1 MASSSNSAVQP
12 DIVVWEW
19 EDDFGHYIPY
29 DPLSCH
35 AIENVFN
42 TGKSTVKLGNANP
55 LLKFHEVDV
64 QSSRQKN
71 TVTGRERAV
80 KRRSLPATHALA
92 QQVSWEWD
100 KSSSKSHA
108 PDWSSYSTDMIDY
121 IERKHSEKK
130 HLFVFPPHF
139 GMDHRINLKSETQ
152 VNKTTQYLRKIKRV
166 KLQDSYPISS
176 STVSQSNH
184 RPRLPHAHQ
193 YQWNP
198 VSNHGI
204 TNGYPGTTT
213 YQNSFRNLQNSST
226 PSVPPL
232 QSNGSTVTSQIALSY
247 AAMASQRPLP
257 KTPSGAT
264 GTSSTTS
271 RTGNANTRKIS
282 TKSVK
287 VPPCPPGGIPC
298 TSGSST
304 SIVPIHEVIKHFMK
318 SLSIDPKSTDDCA
331 ICQSQLTETSGF
343 GQSKDTLELN
353 LCKHIFHTECIEA
366 SYSHSVQNGC
376 FVCPACNKMHGIKT
390 GTQPPGTMTYTTSQ
404 SHLPGYASCG
414 TLQVTYNIPS
424 GIQTS
429 EHPHPGKRFIAHG
442 FPRVGYLPDNN
453 KGRRIL
459 LLLIEAWK
467 RRLIFTVGQSS
478 TTGMDDCVTWTGIH
492 HKTEKTSR
500 GGHGYPDEGY
510 LDRVLSELAAEGVIE
525 EESKA

>member
-71 TVTGRERAV
+71 NVTGKERIIH
-80 KRRSLPATHALA
+80 RRSLSSTHALA
-92 QQVSWEWD
+92 QKVSWEWD
-100 KSSSKSHA
+100 KSLSKSRT
-108 PDWSSYSTDMIDY
+108 PQWTSYSTEMIDY
-121 IERKHSEKK
+121 IERKYLGNMQS
-130 HLFVFPPHF
+130 FAVPAHF
-139 GMDHRINLKSETQ
+139 NMNHQINLRNKTQ
-152 VNKTTQYLRKIKRV
+152 ENKTTHYKRDIQRV
-166 KLQDSYPISS
+166 TLHYSYPISS
-176 STVSQSNH
+176 STVNQSNH
-184 RPRLPHAHQ
+184 RPHPPPAPQ
-193 YQWNP
+193 YLWNL
-198 VSNHGI
+198 VSNSGN
-204 TNGYPGTTT
+204 TNGYPNTT
-213 YQNSFRNLQNSST
+213 YQNSFRNPQNSST

-298 TSGSST
+298 TPGSST

-390 GTQPPGTMTYTTSQ
+390 GTQPSGTMTYTTLQ
-404 SHLPGYASCG
+404 SHLPGHTNCG
-414 TLQVTYNIPS
+414 TIQVTYNISS
-424 GIQTS
+424 GMQTS

-453 KGRRIL
+453 KGRRVL

-467 RRLIFTVGQSS
+467 RRLVFTVGQSS